1 MVEPQSMPSEDL
13 NAVEHAIQGHPSD
26 KALEEYSLDKLADS
40 SLAAVEEHL
49 LICRQCRARL
59 EEIEPVKYIH
69 YTEDGPVC
77 ARITRLTTGKVVA
90 RHWGQDLHAG
100 RAFGSFYAAKQH
112 LSESFSQMYPE
123 HTCKGSCGS
132 PQFRDEPDLRNCPI
146 LSGNPAALDTD
157 FCDRILRD
165 LAQMDRASAPARIE
179 AVRPGVP
186 PHRRASAAGHDA
198 AEERRRAAH
207 CEWCRRHHTD
217 APAYSRAVRRPSPPL

>member
-13 NAVEHAIQGHPSD
+13 NAVEHAIKGHLSEG
-26 KALEEYSLDKLADS
+26 ALEEYSLDKLADS

-49 LICRQCRARL
+49 LICRQCCARL

-69 YTEDGPVC
+69 YTEDGPVY

-123 HTCKGSCGS
+123 HTCQGSCGS
-132 PQFRDEPDLRNCPI
+132 PQFGDEPDLRNCPI

-165 LAQMDRASAPARIE
+165 LAQMDRASAP
-179 AVRPGVP
+179 
-186 PHRRASAAGHDA
+186 RAD
-198 AEERRRAAH
+198 
-207 CEWCRRHHTD
+207 
-217 APAYSRAVRRPSPPL
+217 

>member
-13 NAVEHAIQGHPSD
+13 NAVEHAIQGHLSD

-165 LAQMDRASAPARIE
+165 LAQMDRASAP
-179 AVRPGVP
+179 
-186 PHRRASAAGHDA
+186 RAD
-198 AEERRRAAH
+198 
-207 CEWCRRHHTD
+207 
-217 APAYSRAVRRPSPPL
+217 